1 MKTDETNPRHWLEA
15 AKERLQSADHLHTLE
30 GPSSAVVE
38 LLQEAVERYLK
49 GYLISHGW
57 SLRRIHDLSLSVR
70 AQDVF

>member
-15 AKERLQSADHLHTLE
+15 AKERLQSADHLHTVE

-49 GYLISHGW
+49 GYLIS
-57 SLRRIHDLSLSVR
+57 R
-70 AQDVF
+70 